1 MVKTRE
7 ELFNKVKQEL
17 GAHTQL
23 KEKLFY
29 LALEELEKM
38 HDLDLILEATE
49 VRHTIDPPLQ
59 SAKA

>member
-1 MVKTRE
+1 VVKTRE

-29 LALEELEKM
+29 LALEEPEKM
-38 HDLDLILEATE
+38 HDLILEATE

-59 SAKA
+59 SARA